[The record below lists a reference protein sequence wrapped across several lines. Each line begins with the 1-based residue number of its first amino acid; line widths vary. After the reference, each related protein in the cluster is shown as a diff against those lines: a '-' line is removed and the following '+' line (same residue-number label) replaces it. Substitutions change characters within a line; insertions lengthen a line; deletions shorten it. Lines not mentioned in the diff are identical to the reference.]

1 MKKFLNIIILC
12 IIIIMSTYLP
22 VKAADTEMSQL
33 RLTVL
38 EADEDYE
45 LFMLLPKKYIKY
57 AIQHDGL
64 DIEYESENT
73 LIYNTIPS
81 IPVDINNVQDDT
93 YIENGVEYVQIKLDD
108 LGGEE
113 YLFEIISEYTDMD
126 MVYRLK
132 SASRDNIMVIENF
145 QMQDNVWRMEYN
157 YKENTIKTERKNELK
172 FNFKISWWQI
182 LIIIILVIFIVYLNK
197 RRNY

>member
-145 QMQDNVWRMEYN
+145 QMQDNVCRMEYN
-157 YKENTIKTERKNELK
+157 YKENTIKTEKRNELK

>member
-145 QMQDNVWRMEYN
+145 QMQDNVCRMEYN

-172 FNFKISWWQI
+172 INFKISWWQI
-182 LIIIILVIFIVYLNK
+182 LIIIILVIFILYLNK

>member
-1 MKKFLNIIILC
+1 MKKFLNTIILC

-73 LIYNTIPS
+73 LMYNTIPS
-81 IPVDINNVQDDT
+81 ISVDINNVQDDT

-145 QMQDNVWRMEYN
+145 QMQDNVCRMEYN

-172 FNFKISWWQI
+172 INFKISWWQI
-182 LIIIILVIFIVYLNK
+182 LIIIILVIFIVYLKK